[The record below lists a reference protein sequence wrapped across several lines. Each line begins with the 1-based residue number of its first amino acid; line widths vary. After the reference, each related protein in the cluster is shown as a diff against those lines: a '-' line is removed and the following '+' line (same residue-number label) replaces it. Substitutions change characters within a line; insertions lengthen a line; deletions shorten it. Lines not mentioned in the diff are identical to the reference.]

1 VGSAELAQARRSW
14 QRGPER
20 RAALAEAAA
29 RQFCRLGF
37 YRVSMADVATEVGV
51 TAPAI
56 YRYFRSKQELL
67 AAAISDGLDLVTEAL
82 DRTADAPLPDFMH
95 AMAGVAITRRDLWIL
110 LQRELRQL
118 SPAQRQPLEEQFEA
132 IVRPFRVLVRR
143 ERPDLSD
150 TGSGLVTTAI
160 LATLASPSVYRAR
173 MPKRDQQRILAAAA
187 QAACHARW
195 DPTTPPARPSGAP
208 AVSPAPGRPAPGRPA
223 PGRPAPGRADLVG
236 SSPAHAPDRGAEVLD
251 TAIRLFAARGYQA
264 VSLDD
269 IGAELGLAGPS
280 LYHYYATKSDI
291 LVAAFARAAGW
302 LAAQRGPAG
311 QARSLDELVAAYI
324 DLGVRERMVFAV
336 YVWEAVNLPPEAGR
350 RIRSGL
356 EADVHAWCA
365 ALGEQRPGLTAGQ
378 RLVLVHAARA
388 VVHDVVRIGHWH
400 DRPDL
405 AATLRGLV
413 AAVLTAPLER

>member
-1 VGSAELAQARRSW
+1 MGPAELAQARRSW

-20 RAALAEAAA
+20 RAQLAEAAA
-29 RQFCRLGF
+29 QQFYRLGF
-37 YRVSMADVATEVGV
+37 YRVSMADVAAAVGV

-67 AAAISDGLDLVTEAL
+67 VAAISGGLDMVSEAL
-82 DRTADAPLPDFMH
+82 DHTTGASLPDFMN
-95 AMAGVAITRRDLWIL
+95 AMAGTAIARRDLWIL
-110 LQRELRQL
+110 LQREMRQL
-118 SPAQRQPLEEQFEA
+118 SPAQRQPLEEQFEE
-132 IVRPFRVLVRR
+132 IVRPFLAVVRR
-143 ERPDLSD
+143 ERPDLPVAD
-150 TGSGLVTTAI
+150 RGLVTTAI

-195 DPTTPPARPSGAP
+195 DPA
-208 AVSPAPGRPAPGRPA
+208 GRPAPGCVD
-223 PGRPAPGRADLVG
+223 RAG
-236 SSPAHAPDRGAEVLD
+236 SSSPAQAADRGAEVLD

-269 IGAELGLAGPS
+269 IGADLGMAGPS

-291 LVAAFARAAGW
+291 LVAAFARATEW
-302 LAAQRGPAG
+302 LAAQRRLAG
-311 QARSLDELVAAYI
+311 QAPSLDDLVAAYI
-324 DLGVRERMVFAV
+324 DLAVRERMVLAV

-356 EADVHAWCA
+356 ESDVQAWCA
-365 ALGEQRPGLTAGQ
+365 ALGEVRPALTAGQ

-400 DRPDL
+400 DRPDV
-405 AATLRGLV
+405 AGVLRALV
-413 AAVLTAPLER
+413 TAVLTAPLER